1 MLVRHSRSVW
11 SDLTFPLGVFF
22 SKDRKEEV
30 IEIEETPE
38 ALTLPGTN
46 EVVKLLTQGQWMKGC
61 PEGSEQTFLF
71 SLYSKLSTPFPCR
84 QDCGA
89 MIPRH
94 KGDFFA
100 LFVRSFFCA
109 HSLGP

>member
-1 MLVRHSRSVW
+1 LFCLELTL
-11 SDLTFPLGVFF
+11 LTFPSGIFF

-38 ALTLPGTN
+38 TLTLPGTN
-46 EVVKLLTQGQWMKGC
+46 EVVQLLTQGQWMKGC

-71 SLYSKLSTPFPCR
+71 SLYSKLSTPFLCR
-84 QDCGA
+84 QECGA

-94 KGDFFA
+94 KSDFFA
-100 LFVRSFFCA
+100 LYVRSFFCA
-109 HSLGP
+109 HLLGL